1 MSQLLT
7 YKTDLKS
14 LRFGHDRPDGGSS
27 NQPYIKTP
35 IPPQDMDRSEA
46 LTILGTPIGTGTDAI
61 LRGGIS
67 SGENIADDLLRMGKY
82 FTDIKTPRGLQFITN
97 QGILSNISV
106 KTQAS
111 SQFSPNQGFYSPL
124 QTLAQIGINNIG
136 GHTNRFLKN
145 ILNPLKG
152 VTTYAEALSK
162 PRKNDYIEGPI
173 NNDFTVDLNSSI
185 TIEKQ
190 PIAGVSSPAPLTK
203 IGMFEHNNRL
213 VQLAQTKVGLYSTN
227 PKNGYMSVVKPS
239 STPTSYQTINSISPD
254 PLQILRYFGGPTE
267 GSILGLTGDTQIK
280 IATDSTNKTPL
291 RTGIENPEI
300 AKVVGNITNQNFNKK
315 NDGLNP
321 EEFTDFR
328 VPKIGTDKSSLI
340 MGIAPS
346 YNPTDDQTID
356 GPEGSRINM
365 KSPGRRGNILNY
377 VEGKKDL
384 VTNEPVG
391 AVDMLN
397 ALPIYQSK
405 WATSNKIKNDLV
417 KFRIAAINTSNPSLL
432 QYMHFRAFIDKF
444 DDSYQG
450 NWSAVSYMGRGE
462 DFHRYSKFTRS
473 ISIGY
478 TILAQS
484 KPEIMEQYKKL
495 NFLVSNTA
503 PDYTSYG
510 YMAGPLMQL
519 TMGGWCYELPGFINN
534 INISIPQESPWEI
547 AIPIKDSKA
556 GIADGITFEDNSVKE
571 MPHMVKVD
579 MTYTPIHRFRPQK
592 QINEFTPSDLKARND
607 EKVSPQN
614 RQGKVGVYGPQRYI
628 QLADGLSTKYN
639 NYDNPTGIIEE

>member
-111 SQFSPNQGFYSPL
+111 SQYSPNQGFYSPL

-152 VTTYAEALSK
+152 VTTYAEALSGK
-162 PRKNDYIEGPI
+162 RKNDYVEDEETRKKIKTGGLPP
-173 NNDFTVDLNSSI
+173 TSLN
-185 TIEKQ
+185 
-190 PIAGVSSPAPLTK
+190 K

-227 PKNGYMSVVKPS
+227 PKNGYISVVKPS
-239 STPTSYQTINSISPD
+239 SIPDSYQTINSISSHPG
-254 PLQILRYFGGPTE
+254 QILSYFGGPTE

-280 IATDSTNKTPL
+280 IATDSTNTTPL
-291 RTGIENPEI
+291 RTGIENTEI
-300 AKVVGNITNQNFNKK
+300 AKVVGNITKPKPNIKTNS
-315 NDGLNP
+315 D
-321 EEFTDFR
+321 FTDFR
-328 VPKIGTDKSSLI
+328 VPKIGTDEKSLI

-346 YNPTDDQTID
+346 YNPIKNLTID
-356 GPEGSRINM
+356 GPDGSRINM

-384 VTNEPVG
+384 TTSKPVG

-397 ALPIYQSK
+397 ALPIYQG
-405 WATSNKIKNDLV
+405 AGPTTNKIKNDLV
-417 KFRIAAINTSNPSLL
+417 KFRIAAINTSNPSLF

-519 TMGGWCYELPGFINN
+519 TMGGWCFELPGFINN

-547 AIPIKDSKA
+547 AVPIKDSKA

-571 MPHMVKVD
+571 MPHMVKVN

-592 QINEFTPSDLKARND
+592 QINGFTPSDLKARND
-607 EKVSPQN
+607 EKVLPQN
-614 RQGKVGVYGPQRYI
+614 RQGEVGVYGPQRYI
-628 QLADGLSTKYN
+628 ELADGLPNLTKHN
-639 NYDNPTGIIEE
+639 NYDNPTGITKK

>member
-1 MSQLLT
+1 MSKLLT

-67 SGENIADDLLRMGKY
+67 SGENVADDLLRMGKY

-111 SQFSPNQGFYSPL
+111 DQFSPNQGFYSPL

-152 VTTYAEALSK
+152 VTTYAEALK
-162 PRKNDYIEGPI
+162 GKNGKISDG
-173 NNDFTVDLNSSI
+173 DGKI
-185 TIEKQ
+185 T
-190 PIAGVSSPAPLTK
+190 G
-203 IGMFEHNNRL
+203 HNNRL

-227 PKNGYMSVVKPS
+227 PKGYISVTKPS
-239 STPTSYQTINSISPD
+239 SKSLPNSNPNSISTNPS
-254 PLQILRYFGGPTE
+254 QILKYFGGPTE

-280 IATDSTNKTPL
+280 IATDSSNTTTL
-291 RTGIENPEI
+291 HTGIQNPEI
-300 AKVVGNITNQNFNKK
+300 KKVIGNTTFGKDDK
-315 NDGLNP
+315 NPKNYS
-321 EEFTDFR
+321 DFR
-328 VPKIGTDKSSLI
+328 VPKIGTDKTSLI

-346 YNPTDDQTID
+346 YNPSKNRTID
-356 GPEGSRINM
+356 GLATSRINM
-365 KSPGRRGNILNY
+365 RSPGQRGNILNY
-377 VEGKKDL
+377 TEGKKDSA
-384 VTNEPVG
+384 NKPVG
-391 AVDMLN
+391 AVDMIN
-397 ALPIYQSK
+397 ALPIYQAGVSGEVKSK
-405 WATSNKIKNDLV
+405 EGNDLV

-462 DFHRYSKFTRS
+462 EFHRYSKFTRS
-473 ISIGY
+473 ISLAY
-478 TILAQS
+478 TIVAQS

-510 YMAGPLMQL
+510 YMAGSLMQL
-519 TMGGWCYELPGFINN
+519 TVGGWCFELPGFINN

-547 AIPIKDSKA
+547 AVPIKDSEAEIAK
-556 GIADGITFEDNSVKE
+556 GIPFSDSSVKE

-592 QINEFTPSDLKARND
+592 QINEFIPPGSTPIN
-607 EKVSPQN
+607 EKISPKN
-614 RQGKVGVYGPQRYI
+614 RKGEVGKYGPQRYI
-628 QLADGLSTKYN
+628 QLANGSN
-639 NYDNPTGIIEE
+639 NSYDNPTGISKE

>member
-46 LTILGTPIGTGTDAI
+46 LNILGTPIGTGTDAI

-82 FTDIKTPRGLQFITN
+82 FTDVRTPRGLQFITN
-97 QGILSNISV
+97 QGLLSNISV

-111 SQFSPNQGFYSPL
+111 SQNSPNQGFYSPL
-124 QTLAQIGINNIG
+124 QTLAQVGINNVG

-152 VTTYAEALSK
+152 ITTYAEALK
-162 PRKNDYIEGPI
+162 DRNDYKSAPRQPEFTGY
-173 NNDFTVDLNSSI
+173 NETTSDFETREIPGVTSDLTS
-185 TIEKQ
+185 
-190 PIAGVSSPAPLTK
+190 L
-203 IGMFEHNNRL
+203 GMFEHNNRL
-213 VQLAQTKVGLYSTN
+213 VQLTQTKIGLYTQ
-227 PKNGYMSVVKPS
+227 KDGYFKLEKSKTP
-239 STPTSYQTINSISPD
+239 PTSYQTSNSISKD
-254 PLQILRYFGGPTE
+254 ENQILSYFGGPTE
-267 GSILGLTGDTQIK
+267 GSILGLTGDTLIK
-280 IATDSTNKTPL
+280 IATDSSNKTPL
-291 RTGIENPEI
+291 HTGIQNPEI
-300 AKVVGNITNQNFNKK
+300 KKVIGNTTFGNIKPK
-315 NDGLNP
+315 NDGLSK

-328 VPKIGTDKSSLI
+328 VPKIGTNKTSLI

-346 YNPTDDQTID
+346 YNPAKNQTID

-365 KSPGRRGNILNY
+365 RSPGKRGNVLNY
-377 VEGKKDL
+377 VEGKKGDNGEL
-384 VTNEPVG
+384 IG
-391 AVDMLN
+391 AVDMIN
-397 ALPIYQSK
+397 ALPIYQSQ
-405 WATSNKIKNDLV
+405 WATPPEGNKIKNDLV
-417 KFRIAAINTSNPSLL
+417 KFRIAAINTSNPSLK

-444 DDSYQG
+444 DDNYQG
-450 NWSAVSYMGRGE
+450 NWNPVSYMGRGE
-462 DFHRYSKFTRS
+462 DFHRYNKFTRS

-478 TILAQS
+478 TIAAQS
-484 KPEIMEQYKKL
+484 KQEIMEQYKKL

-510 YMAGPLMQL
+510 YMAGSLMQL
-519 TMGGWCYELPGFINN
+519 TMGGWCYELPGFITN
-534 INISIPQESPWEI
+534 INVGIPQESTWEI
-547 AIPIKDSKA
+547 AIPIIDSKA

-571 MPHMVKVD
+571 MPHIVKVD
-579 MTYTPIHRFRPQK
+579 MSYTPIHRFRPQK
-592 QINEFTPSDLKARND
+592 QINEFVGPNETEGGK
-607 EKVSPQN
+607 KISPKN
-614 RQGKVGVYGPQRYI
+614 RKGGVGKYGPQRYI
-628 QLADGLSTKYN
+628 QLADGFGSKYN

>member
-46 LTILGTPIGTGTDAI
+46 LNILGTPIGTGTDAI

-82 FTDIKTPRGLQFITN
+82 FTDVRTPRGLQFITN
-97 QGILSNISV
+97 QGLLSNISV

-111 SQFSPNQGFYSPL
+111 SQNSPNQGFYSPL
-124 QTLAQIGINNIG
+124 QTLAQVGINNVG

-152 VTTYAEALSK
+152 ITTYAEALK
-162 PRKNDYIEGPI
+162 DRNDNILGKDKDTGEDI
-173 NNDFTVDLNSSI
+173 I
-185 TIEKQ
+185 
-190 PIAGVSSPAPLTK
+190 
-203 IGMFEHNNRL
+203 IGHNNRL
-213 VQLAQTKVGLYSTN
+213 VQLAQTKVGLYS
-227 PKNGYMSVVKPS
+227 PKDGYFKSILTS
-239 STPTSYQTINSISPD
+239 SKTTPTSYQTSNSISKD
-254 PLQILRYFGGPTE
+254 ENQILSYFGGPTE

-280 IATDSTNKTPL
+280 IATDSSNKTPL
-291 RTGIENPEI
+291 HTGIQNPEI
-300 AKVVGNITNQNFNKK
+300 KKVIGNTTFTTGFTT
-315 NDGLNP
+315 DGLKSKDY
-321 EEFTDFR
+321 TDFR
-328 VPKIGTDKSSLI
+328 VPKIGTDKTSLI

-346 YNPTDDQTID
+346 YNPAKNQTID
-356 GPEGSRINM
+356 GLEGSRINM
-365 KSPGRRGNILNY
+365 RSPGRRGNVLNY
-377 VEGKKDL
+377 VEGKKDEDGNL
-384 VTNEPVG
+384 IG
-391 AVDMLN
+391 AVDKIN
-397 ALPIYQSK
+397 ALPIYQ
-405 WATSNKIKNDLV
+405 AGVNNGIKSTEGNDLV
-417 KFRIAAINTSNPSLL
+417 KFRIAAINTSNPSLR

-462 DFHRYSKFTRS
+462 DFHRYNKFTRS

-478 TILAQS
+478 TIVAQS

-510 YMAGPLMQL
+510 YMAGSLMQL
-519 TMGGWCYELPGFINN
+519 TVGGWCYELPGFITS
-534 INISIPQESPWEI
+534 INVSIPQESPWEI

-556 GIADGITFEDNSVKE
+556 KVAEGFTFKDSSVKE

-579 MTYTPIHRFRPQK
+579 MSYTPIHRFRPQK
-592 QINEFTPSDLKARND
+592 QINEFVGPNETAGGNKI
-607 EKVSPQN
+607 SPKN
-614 RQGKVGVYGPQRYI
+614 REGGVGKYGPQRYI
-628 QLADGLSTKYN
+628 QLANGLGKTDN
-639 NYDNPTGIIEE
+639 NYDNPTGEKKKKK